1 MKWCDRS
8 LWQCRYHFG
17 LCLTEKDFFR
27 EMKKMGV
34 PRGEWPRWVSDS
46 ANATTHFLNHPD
58 GAKAAIVCMPVNDS
72 FSGVQQAALLV
83 HEAVHIW
90 QEHCDDIGERE
101 PGSESEAY
109 AVQSIS
115 QRLMEA
121 YVDAMK

>member
-1 MKWCDRS
+1 MKWCDRA
-8 LWQCRYHFG
+8 LWQSRYYYG
-17 LCLTEKDFFR
+17 LCLSEKEFHR

-34 PRGEWPRWVSDS
+34 PNGEWPRWVSPE

-58 GAKAAIVCMPVNDS
+58 GAKAAIVCMGENPQLN
-72 FSGVQQAALLV
+72 GVQKAALLV

-90 QEHCDDIGERE
+90 QEHCDDVGEKE
-101 PGSESEAY
+101 PGQEAEAY